1 MVARLGRFRG
11 RTYTWAGPIE
21 DSLNGGG
28 VFRWPNLV
36 SNCTR
41 PHLKRNS
48 VSSDQSGSSC
58 VVRVKLLPRWTV
70 VWWWSLC
77 VDTKVSVPRH
87 SVGTIFCRHEKKY
100 RHTVNEL
107 NEYEVIS
114 SIILL
119 NYFVLDP
126 PIYNHISFHSKSPSQ
141 VFIRRCF
148 DGYNLPELWF

>member
-70 VWWWSLC
+70 VVVVVALC
-77 VDTKVSVPRH
+77 GHKSFRSAAFGGDNLLQTWKEIS
-87 SVGTIFCRHEKKY
+87 TYC
-100 RHTVNEL
+100 EL